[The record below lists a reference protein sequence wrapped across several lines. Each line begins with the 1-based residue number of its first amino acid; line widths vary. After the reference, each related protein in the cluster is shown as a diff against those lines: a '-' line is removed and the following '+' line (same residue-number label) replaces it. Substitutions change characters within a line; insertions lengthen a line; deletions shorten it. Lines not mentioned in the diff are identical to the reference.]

1 MRKVYWHKKALH
13 AFQIQ
18 KFWYLVNKGEQ
29 FVESYQKNIVNTI
42 SQIEFMP
49 AIGMNISNLRDRE
62 DREYRKILAH
72 PKTYIYY
79 WYNETELHILDIRST
94 MKK

>member
-1 MRKVYWHKKALH
+1 M
-13 AFQIQ
+13 
-18 KFWYLVNKGEQ
+18 VNKGEQ
-29 FVESYQKNIVNTI
+29 FVDTYQENIEETI
-42 SQIEFMP
+42 TQIEFMP
-49 AIGMNISNLRDRE
+49 SIGMSIRKE
-62 DREYRKILAH
+62 DSREYRKILAH